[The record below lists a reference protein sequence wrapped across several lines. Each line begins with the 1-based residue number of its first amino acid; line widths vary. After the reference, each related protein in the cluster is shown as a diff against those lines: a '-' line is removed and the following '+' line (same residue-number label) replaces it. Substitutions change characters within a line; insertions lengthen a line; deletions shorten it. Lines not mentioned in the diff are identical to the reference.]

1 MPTYGMTFQEFMD
14 AAEKN
19 SKAPIQGGDAIIGVS
34 GLDSLVN
41 WLPAQM
47 NPELGWFTFNEETG
61 YHLDGPEFETAVNE
75 QLKYFGPGNSAYSS
89 YVLEALNPS
98 LYPDYFGVSSNVFES
113 GNQSM
118 RWEGSFSMRNW
129 FTRAANPTDSMYGM
143 EIDFIGT
150 PSWDADGVNVN
161 KIPVVVDYIALGKG
175 TEHRQEA
182 YDFAK
187 WMGYGADAYAK
198 RLELAEANP
207 LTAALNF
214 TPIVPREDL
223 IDGFFDLYPQMT
235 EFKKIVSEH
244 EDFILESVGKNVPG
258 YWDSRQNAIF
268 DVIQNDE
275 GQDVNRSMGQAIND
289 ICYGRLALADALQ
302 QGLNTIANQ
311 EWQEAKA
318 ALDAYINSLD

>member
-1 MPTYGMTFQEFMD
+1 
-14 AAEKN
+14 
-19 SKAPIQGGDAIIGVS
+19 
-34 GLDSLVN
+34 
-41 WLPAQM
+41 
-47 NPELGWFTFNEETG
+47 
-61 YHLDGPEFETAVNE
+61 
-75 QLKYFGPGNSAYSS
+75 
-89 YVLEALNPS
+89 
-98 LYPDYFGVSSNVFES
+98 
-113 GNQSM
+113 
-118 RWEGSFSMRNW
+118 MRNW
-129 FTRAANPTDSMYGM
+129 LTRSMNPSDSMYGM

-150 PSWDADGVNVN
+150 PSWNTEGVNVN

-244 EDFILESVGKNVPG
+244 QDFILESVGKNVPG
-258 YWDSRQNAIF
+258 YWNSRANAIF
-268 DVIQNDE
+268 DVIQNSE
-275 GQDVNRSMGQAIND
+275 GQDVNRSIGQAIND
-289 ICYGRLALADALQ
+289 IYFGRLTLSDALQ
-302 QGLNTIANQ
+302 KGLNTIANQ
-311 EWQEAKA
+311 EWQTAKA

>member
-1 MPTYGMTFQEFMD
+1 
-14 AAEKN
+14 
-19 SKAPIQGGDAIIGVS
+19 
-34 GLDSLVN
+34 
-41 WLPAQM
+41 
-47 NPELGWFTFNEETG
+47 
-61 YHLDGPEFETAVNE
+61 
-75 QLKYFGPGNSAYSS
+75 
-89 YVLEALNPS
+89 
-98 LYPDYFGVSSNVFES
+98 
-113 GNQSM
+113 
-118 RWEGSFSMRNW
+118 
-129 FTRAANPTDSMYGM
+129 
-143 EIDFIGT
+143 
-150 PSWDADGVNVN
+150 
-161 KIPVVVDYIALGKG
+161 
-175 TEHRQEA
+175 
-182 YDFAK
+182 
-187 WMGYGADAYAK
+187 MGYGADAYAK